1 MTGMKALDREKI
13 KRSLIWGLAV
23 GALGAFAVRR
33 DENAL
38 HFLSNA
44 FFFGGIFQ
52 LVYALFELTLHLGFY
67 NGVIYS
73 FKKIVESFTVKNYDP
88 KTSEI
93 KSRPEYESTQK
104 RGAVMK
110 EHLLVSAAFI
120 LLSLVLALCV

>member
-1 MTGMKALDREKI
+1 MTDMKALDKEKI
-13 KRSLIWGLAV
+13 KRSLVRGIAIGV
-23 GALGAFAVRR
+23 LGAFAVRK
-33 DENAL
+33 DESLL
-38 HFLSNA
+38 HFISNA

-93 KSRPEYESTQK
+93 KSRPEYDSTQK

-120 LLSLVLALCV
+120 LISLILALC